1 MRPSLR
7 CWLLPLLI
15 ASLMFAAMALPMS
28 SLATAEP
35 AVVIKMTDKPPAFIP
50 AKVTIKVGQTIQWI
64 NNAKTLHSI
73 DADPAMAQRRS
84 DVVLPSGA
92 KSFESGFM
100 RPEATFEH
108 TFTVPGTY
116 KYTCVPHEKDGM
128 NGMVVVK

>member
-7 CWLLPLLI
+7 CCLLPLLI
-15 ASLMFAAMALPMS
+15 ASLTFAAMALPMS

-50 AKVTIKVGQTIQWI
+50 AKVTIKVAQTIQWV